1 MARRAVCDAIRHST
15 KMDAEIC
22 AQAIQNYVRDP
33 NKDVNRRME
42 YVFRLKIQRKVE
54 NPTGVWL

>member
-1 MARRAVCDAIRHST
+1 
-15 KMDAEIC
+15 MDAEIC
-22 AQAIQNYVRDP
+22 AQAIQSYVRDP

-42 YVFRLKIQRKVE
+42 YVFRLKIQRKVK